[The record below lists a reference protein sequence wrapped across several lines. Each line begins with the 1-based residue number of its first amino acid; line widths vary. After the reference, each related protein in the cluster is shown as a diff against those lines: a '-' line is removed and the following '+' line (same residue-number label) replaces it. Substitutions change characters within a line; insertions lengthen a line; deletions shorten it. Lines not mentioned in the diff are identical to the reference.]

1 MMYCDEKNLTRY
13 AVNKSYNPDAP
24 GVSQESE
31 GRGGKEGKEVR
42 AVELVGFA
50 KGSEKLEGKAPA
62 K

>member
-1 MMYCDEKNLTRY
+1 LTRY
-13 AVNKSYNPDAP
+13 AVNESYNPDAP

-31 GRGGKEGKEVR
+31 GRGGKEGKEAR